1 MDILMYGIA
10 VVAVGLVFYML
21 IKKMD
26 IKITLFATGIVLMY
40 LAIFMGKDIA
50 IVDFVGSGFFVFDPL
65 IAVVEQFKGILGR
78 AGFIILTLGGF
89 TSYMTY
95 IGANNATVNLL
106 MKPIKKIKSPY
117 LLVPV
122 IFLIGN
128 LM

>member
-50 IVDFVGSGFFVFDPL
+50 IVDFVGSGFFVF
-65 IAVVEQFKGILGR
+65 
-78 AGFIILTLGGF
+78 
-89 TSYMTY
+89 
-95 IGANNATVNLL
+95 
-106 MKPIKKIKSPY
+106 
-117 LLVPV
+117 
-122 IFLIGN
+122 
-128 LM
+128 